1 MCNSKDNEM
10 MKEAMAALFFVGNM
24 QNGAD
29 KFRERIIAAYEKLED
44 GDSSFFWERFYNHI
58 FLRKMTSEDLSEAIV
73 HIATTLF
80 KEQDAKKQREM
91 EDYY

>member
-1 MCNSKDNEM
+1 M

-29 KFRERIIAAYEKLED
+29 KFRERIITAYEKSED
-44 GDSSFFWERFYNHI
+44 GDSSLFWERFYNYI

-73 HIATTLF
+73 HIAQTLF
-80 KEQDAKKQREM
+80 KEQDAKKRREM